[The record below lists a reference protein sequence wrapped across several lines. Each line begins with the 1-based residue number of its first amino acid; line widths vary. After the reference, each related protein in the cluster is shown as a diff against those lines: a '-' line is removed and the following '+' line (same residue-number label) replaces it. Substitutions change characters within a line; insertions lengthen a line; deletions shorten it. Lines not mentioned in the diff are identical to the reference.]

1 MLSVVTAG
9 AGCYNSKQP
18 RTSVETRRPF
28 SQYAADVALE
38 SIGIIANR
46 SMATPVQRRVDS
58 MAKALSHGDRVELN
72 VNSEN
77 LLSEREE
84 IFESW
89 RRCLLDLRV
98 DARDASAPHIITQN
112 ELKVSREPL
121 ENIVIQAQDEID
133 RLYAVLRQRG
143 YVVLLCNRE
152 GVAIH
157 HRGDEAQAV
166 EFKHWGIWV
175 GGVWSEEA
183 EGTNG
188 IGTCI
193 AKQVPLLVHADQHFR
208 SRHTRLSCAG
218 APIFDPHGELAAVL
232 DVSRVSSGEDQGS
245 LPLVLDTV
253 TVAARAIEER
263 LFRACFHHTWTVAA
277 LPSDNG
283 SALLLAVD
291 EHQWIVGADR
301 IARDVLR
308 LDDERLASGVP
319 LSAAFEFD
327 PLLFRQTGDKDIP
340 ARVMRA
346 GSEGWWYALFTPP
359 ISKSRMARSG
369 AEATVHSRPR
379 ISTLGQLPAAE
390 PLVPSRGGLPPVLTQ
405 RICEHIESHLEQ
417 KIGLE
422 ALAAMAGLS
431 THHFARAFHQSVGM
445 PPHSY
450 LLSRRLD
457 RAERMLR
464 ETQLPLSEIAIATGF
479 SDQSHLAR
487 HFRRRTGMSPRLAR
501 WKDR

>member
-1 MLSVVTAG
+1 
-9 AGCYNSKQP
+9 
-18 RTSVETRRPF
+18 
-28 SQYAADVALE
+28 LE
-38 SIGIIANR
+38 IGIVANR
-46 SMATPVQRRVDS
+46 SMATAVQRSLDS
-58 MAKALSHGDRVELN
+58 IAKGLSHGDRVELN

-89 RRCLLDLRV
+89 RRCLLDFRV
-98 DARDASAPHIITQN
+98 DARDVSAPHIITQN

-121 ENIVIQAQDEID
+121 ENILIQAQDEID
-133 RLYAVLRQRG
+133 RLYAVLRKHA
-143 YVVLLCNRE
+143 YVVLLCDRQ

-157 HRGDEAQAV
+157 HRGDDANAG
-166 EFKHWGIWV
+166 EFKQWGIWV

-193 AKQVPLLVHADQHFR
+193 AEQAPLLVHADQHFR
-208 SRHTRLSCAG
+208 SRHTQLSCAG
-218 APIFDPHGELAAVL
+218 APVFDPHGELVAVL
-232 DVSRVSSGEDQGS
+232 DVSRVASGEDQGS

-263 LFRACFHHTWTVAA
+263 LFREYFHQAWTIAA

-283 SALLLAVD
+283 PALLLAVD
-291 EHQWIVGADR
+291 EHQWMVGADR
-301 IARDVLR
+301 IARDVLG
-308 LDDERLASGVP
+308 LNDDRLASGVP
-319 LSAAFEFD
+319 LSTAFEFD
-327 PLLFRQTGDKDIP
+327 RLLFRQTGDRDIP

-346 GSEGWWYALFTPP
+346 GGEGWWNVLFTPP
-359 ISKSRMARSG
+359 LSKSRMGRSC
-369 AEATVHSRPR
+369 AEAMVHSRPR

-390 PLVPSRGGLPPVLTQ
+390 PLAPSRGGLPPVLTQ
-405 RICEHIESHLEQ
+405 RICEYIESHLDQ

-431 THHFARAFHQSVGM
+431 THHFARGFHQSVGM

-464 ETQLPLSEIAIATGF
+464 ETQLPLSEIAVATGF